1 MQYEAQTITTANNS
15 ISMEPTTSM
24 DIDLQ
29 EDVRDMKKGKYC
41 PQCSRKGHLVDT
53 QIVKAMLTVSLEAI
67 RPTRYYFCASEGCVV
82 VYFAEDGAHYFVEEE
97 LRERVYQK
105 HPHEEETPI
114 CYCFH
119 HTLGS
124 IRRQWRE
131 SGESSVVATITV
143 GTQSGQCA
151 CDIRNPQA
159 SCCLGNVRA
168 FVQQMMKAQS

>member
-1 MQYEAQTITTANNS
+1 MN
-15 ISMEPTTSM
+15 
-24 DIDLQ
+24 IDLQ
-29 EDVRDMKKGKYC
+29 EDEQDTDRGKRC
-41 PQCSRKGHLVDT
+41 PRCGRQGRLVDT
-53 QIVKAMLTVSLEAI
+53 QIVKAMLAVSLEAI
-67 RPTRYYFCASEGCVV
+67 RPTRYYFCASESCAV
-82 VYFAEDGAHYFVEEE
+82 VYFSKDGVQNFVEEE

-131 SGESSVVATITV
+131 GGESTVVASITA

-168 FVQQMMKAQS
+168 FVRQMTKGQG